1 MTLPTIA
8 RTGPVPST
16 SLVCPSNCGSASR
29 TVTTAVIPASTS
41 SFSIRSEVSR
51 AEIFSRRAFASTCL
65 AHASAAAPASKPARW
80 VPPLGVEMMLTKLR
94 TSVS

>member
-1 MTLPTIA
+1 MA
-8 RTGPVPST
+8 RTGPVPRT
-16 SLVCPSNCGSASR
+16 SLVCPSNCGSARR
-29 TVTTAVIPASTS
+29 TVTTAVMPASTS

-51 AEIFSRRAFASTCL
+51 AEIFSRRAFASTAL
-65 AHASAAAPASKPARW
+65 RIVRSSPASKPARW